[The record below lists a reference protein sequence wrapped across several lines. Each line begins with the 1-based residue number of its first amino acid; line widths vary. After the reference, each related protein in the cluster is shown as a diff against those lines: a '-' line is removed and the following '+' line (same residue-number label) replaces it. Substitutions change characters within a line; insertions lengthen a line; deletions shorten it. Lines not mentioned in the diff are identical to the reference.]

1 MGSLAKSLSLLF
13 SILVFTCGATTAA
26 DTTTLVFKGCADQKF
41 QNPSEIYS
49 LNLKTLLSSLVS
61 QSSQKTFAT
70 TTSGD
75 GQNAIMGLYQCRGDL
90 TLPQCYTCVSKIPD
104 MADKLCGKAVA
115 ALVQL
120 SGCYLRY
127 EVIGFKQVSETELL
141 YKVCGSTQASGTGFE
156 ERRDTAFDM
165 VKNGVKSNGLF
176 YTGTYEQVYVLGQ
189 CEGDL
194 ASDDCGDCVQSA
206 VESAKN
212 ECGDS
217 ISGQIY
223 LHKCFISYSYYPN
236 GVPSSTSSSASSAV
250 ATRAHTQRTVAIAV
264 GGVAALGFC
273 VVLLM
278 FARSAMKKRK
288 MDKHQD
294 Y

>member
-1 MGSLAKSLSLLF
+1 MGSLTKSLSLNL
-13 SILVFTCGATTAA
+13 SILVVFLCATTAA
-26 DTTTLVFKGCADQKF
+26 DTTTTTTLVFKGCADQKF
-41 QNPSEIYS
+41 QNLADVYS
-49 LNLKTLLSSLVS
+49 QNLKTLLSSLVS
-61 QSSQKTFAT
+61 QSSQKGFAT

-90 TLPQCYTCVSKIPD
+90 TLSQCYTCVSKIPD
-104 MADKLCGKAVA
+104 MADKLCGKAIA
-115 ALVQL
+115 ARVQL

-127 EVIGFKQVSETELL
+127 EVIGFKQVSETQLL
-141 YKVCGSTQASGTGFE
+141 YKVCGSTQESGTGFE
-156 ERRDTAFDM
+156 ERRETAFDM

-194 ASDDCGDCVQSA
+194 ANDDCGDCVQSA
-206 VESAKN
+206 TERTKN

-217 ISGQIY
+217 ISGQVY

-236 GVPSSTSSSASSAV
+236 GVSSTSSSSSPGV
-250 ATRAHTQRTVAIAV
+250 RTTRQHTQRTVAIAV

-278 FARSAMKKRK
+278 FARSLLKKRK
-288 MDKHQD
+288 MD